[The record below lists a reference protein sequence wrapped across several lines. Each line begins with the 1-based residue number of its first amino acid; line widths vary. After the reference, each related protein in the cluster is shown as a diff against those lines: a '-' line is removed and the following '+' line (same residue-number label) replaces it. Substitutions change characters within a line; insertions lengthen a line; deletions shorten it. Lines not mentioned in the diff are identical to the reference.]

1 MRAADLRPLPVYK
14 AKKGPIMEV
23 TEKAT
28 PVAAVLAALS
38 ALACCMPLGFLGAV
52 GLAGFSLWAAK
63 YRLLFTGLAFL
74 LLIVGF
80 VQVYR
85 GRRACRTRSRASLI
99 TFWVAVALVL
109 FIFLFPQLVAS
120 VFAGWNYE

>member
-1 MRAADLRPLPVYK
+1 MR
-14 AKKGPIMEV
+14 V

-38 ALACCMPLGFLGAV
+38 ALVCCMPLGFLGAL

-63 YRLLFTGLAFL
+63 YRLLLTGLAFL

-85 GRRACRTRSRASLI
+85 GRQACRTRSRASLI
-99 TFWVAVALVL
+99 TWAAVALVL
-109 FIFLFPQLVAS
+109 LIFLFPQLVAS
-120 VFAGWNYE
+120 VFAGWSYE

>member
-1 MRAADLRPLPVYK
+1 MR
-14 AKKGPIMEV
+14 V

-38 ALACCMPLGFLGAV
+38 VLACCMPLGFLGAL

-85 GRRACRTRSRASLI
+85 GRQACRTRSSASLI
-99 TFWVAVALVL
+99 TFWVAAAFVL
-109 FIFLFPQLVAS
+109 LIFLFPQLLPS
-120 VFAGWNYE
+120 LFAG

>member
-1 MRAADLRPLPVYK
+1 MR
-14 AKKGPIMEV
+14 V

-38 ALACCMPLGFLGAV
+38 ALVCCMPLGFLGAL

-63 YRLLFTGLAFL
+63 YRLLLTGLAFL

-85 GRRACRTRSRASLI
+85 GRQACRTRSRASLI
-99 TFWVAVALVL
+99 TFWAAVALVL
-109 FIFLFPQLVAS
+109 LIFLFPQLVAS
-120 VFAGWNYE
+120 VFAGWSYE